1 MPKNLFKKD
10 EKSSPAKRIRKDKT
24 IRFQHG
30 GENGKYLYFNH
41 NIDGSVSVIIK
52 SKSNFGELGF
62 YVTAR
67 QVPKLARFLGRKKPV
82 TTSKTKII
90 ESEKQ

>member
-24 IRFQHG
+24 IRFQRG
-30 GENGKYLYFNH
+30 GTNGKYLYFNH
-41 NIDGSVSVIIK
+41 NMDGSVTVIIK
-52 SKSNFGELGF
+52 NKISFGELGF
-62 YVTAR
+62 YISPN

-82 TTSKTKII
+82 TVSKTKII
-90 ESEKQ
+90 DSDKQ